1 MILITVSDIQE
12 MGRLCYELGSRHIT
26 ASISGKSVRCPFD
39 EALFQSLKALGFNA
53 EKICSERDTKNTT
66 FCSSSENH
74 TTYTFTSTTTTYTSK

>member
-53 EKICSERDTKNTT
+53 EKICSESPDTKTT
-66 FCSSSENH
+66 FCTSSENH